1 MGYTNYWRQ
10 KTDIP
15 QGKWK
20 KIKEEYEEYV
30 KPVAGDLIE
39 DSSSID
45 NIVFDGSCETFFFTQ
60 KATTE
65 AERNY
70 KEQDISFHFCKTRG
84 AQYDLAVWY
93 LLTFINKLCPEIE
106 ISRDVL

>member
-1 MGYTNYWRQ
+1 MGYTNYWKQ
-10 KTDIP
+10 KIDIP
-15 QGKWK
+15 QIKWER
-20 KIKEEYEEYV
+20 IKEEYEEYV

-39 DSSSID
+39 DSSSNN

-60 KATTE
+60 KAETTP
-65 AERNY
+65 AY
-70 KEQDISFHFCKTRG
+70 KGQDPSFNFCKTRG

-106 ISRDVL
+106 ISRDML

>member
-1 MGYTNYWRQ
+1 MGYTNYWKQ

-15 QGKWK
+15 QSKWK
-20 KIKEEYEEYV
+20 RIKEEYEEYV

-60 KATTE
+60 KAETTP
-65 AERNY
+65 AY
-70 KEQDISFHFCKTRG
+70 KGQDPSFNFCKTRG

-93 LLTFINKLCPEIE
+93 LLTFINNLCPEIE
-106 ISRDVL
+106 ISRDAL

>member
-20 KIKEEYEEYV
+20 RIKEEYEEYI

-60 KATTE
+60 KALQKQRE
-65 AERNY
+65 II
-70 KEQDISFHFCKTRG
+70 KSKI
-84 AQYDLAVWY
+84 Y
-93 LLTFINKLCPEIE
+93 LFTFVKLE
-106 ISRDVL
+106 VLNTI

>member
-60 KATTE
+60 KAETTP
-65 AERNY
+65 AY
-70 KEQDISFHFCKTRG
+70 KGQDPSFNFCKTRG

-93 LLTFINKLCPEIE
+93 LLTFINNLCPEIE
-106 ISRDVL
+106 ISRDAL

>member
-20 KIKEEYEEYV
+20 RIKEEYEEYV

-60 KATTE
+60 KAETTP
-65 AERNY
+65 AY
-70 KEQDISFHFCKTRG
+70 KGQDPSFNFCKTRG

-93 LLTFINKLCPEIE
+93 LLTFINNLCPEIE
-106 ISRDVL
+106 ISRDVF

>member
-15 QGKWK
+15 QSKWK

-30 KPVAGDLIE
+30 KQVAGDLIE
-39 DSSSID
+39 DSSSNN

-60 KATTE
+60 KAETTP
-65 AERNY
+65 AY
-70 KEQDISFHFCKTRG
+70 KGQDPSFNFCKTRG

-93 LLTFINKLCPEIE
+93 LLTFINNLCPEIE
-106 ISRDVL
+106 ISRDAL